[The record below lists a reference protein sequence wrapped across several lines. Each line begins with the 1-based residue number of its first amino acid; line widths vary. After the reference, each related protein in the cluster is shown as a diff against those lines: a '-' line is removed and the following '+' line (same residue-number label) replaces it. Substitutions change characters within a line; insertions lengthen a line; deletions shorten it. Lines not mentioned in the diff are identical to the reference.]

1 MDGKLSIIS
10 TYLLH
15 KIRDFSEN
23 KIKNAAIRSR
33 IQHQLIKTKSH
44 IIFAAGAEIVDV
56 TIEQSMVGRLKS
68 PHF

>member
-1 MDGKLSIIS
+1 VDGKLSIIS

-33 IQHQLIKTKSH
+33 IQHQLIKNKSH
-44 IIFAAGAEIVDV
+44 ITFAAGAEIVDETV
-56 TIEQSMVGRLKS
+56 EQPMVGRLKS